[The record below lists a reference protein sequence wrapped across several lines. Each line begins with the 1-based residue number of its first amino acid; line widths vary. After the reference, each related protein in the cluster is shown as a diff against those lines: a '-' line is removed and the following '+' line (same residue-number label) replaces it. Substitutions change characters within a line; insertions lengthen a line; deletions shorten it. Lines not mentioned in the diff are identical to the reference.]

1 MKNSRTTAAL
11 IASLALGST
20 SSWAQTKPGGAGL
33 GTSPDITRC
42 ELYSWLAFSSAGKS
56 KDQIVEAQC
65 GAGPAD
71 TAKMNGFPTTNPDR
85 PAWIAGC
92 RLRSTARSS
101 ATTAS
106 SSWMHHDRC
115 RHVRRRSMLSKGP
128 VRALCICV
136 FHPGAGPRS
145 GSFHRQ
151 PSGSLSGSA
160 TDHPAARHTRR
171 IRTALW
177 SPS

>member
-1 MKNSRTTAAL
+1 MKNSLTTAAL

-92 RLRSTARSS
+92 KNAVRSEISSCAEGTEGYATCLRSQIQA
-101 ATTAS
+101 AGA
-106 SSWMHHDRC
+106 
-115 RHVRRRSMLSKGP
+115 KIQ
-128 VRALCICV
+128 ALNKQLKQDC
-136 FHPGAGPRS
+136 
-145 GSFHRQ
+145 
-151 PSGSLSGSA
+151 
-160 TDHPAARHTRR
+160 
-171 IRTALW
+171 
-177 SPS
+177 